1 MLTLDAV
8 EARVLGSLIEKEIA
22 TPEYYPLTVNALV
35 AAASQKSNRD
45 PVVSYDQDTVE
56 SALDTLRSK
65 GLVAEITGAG
75 LRVPK
80 YRHLFGEALNLGRRE
95 TALLCVLML
104 RGPQTVGELRE
115 RAGRLHPFSDLEE
128 VESVIEHLITREP
141 DPFVARLARQPG
153 TKEPRYV
160 HLFSGPP
167 PEPAR
172 EAAAPAPPPR
182 TDRVQAL
189 EAELARLRDEV
200 ETLKEQFARFRAQFE

>member
-1 MLTLDAV
+1 MLVLDAV
-8 EARVLGSLIEKEIA
+8 EARVLGCLIEKEIA

-35 AAASQKSNRD
+35 AAANQKSNRD
-45 PVVSYDQDTVE
+45 PVVNYDPDTVE

-115 RAGRLHPFSDLEE
+115 RAGRLQSFSDLEE
-128 VESVIEHLITREP
+128 VEAVLERLMAREP
-141 DPFVARLARQPG
+141 EPLVARLARQPG
-153 TKEPRYV
+153 TKEPRYA
-160 HLFSGPP
+160 HLLSGAA
-167 PEPAR
+167 EPAP
-172 EAAAPAPPPR
+172 EAGVALPLPR
-182 TDRVQAL
+182 VDRVQTL
-189 EAELARLRDEV
+189 ETEVARLRDEV
-200 ETLKEQFARFRAQFE
+200 DALKEQFARFRAQFE